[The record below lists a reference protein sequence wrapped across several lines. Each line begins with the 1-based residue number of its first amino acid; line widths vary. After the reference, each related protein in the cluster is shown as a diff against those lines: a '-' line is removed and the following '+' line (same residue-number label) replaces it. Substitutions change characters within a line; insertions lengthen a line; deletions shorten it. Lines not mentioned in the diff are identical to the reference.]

1 MNKILSIQFSKP
13 NNKERAR
20 RQMSMIINED
30 FSSLVLASR
39 NKKMVHNHSQEIT
52 FKETYNQSNSKTKF
66 EAMNTIN
73 TERMAGFNVLDTRE
87 T

>member
-52 FKETYNQSNSKTKF
+52 FKETYN
-66 EAMNTIN
+66 
-73 TERMAGFNVLDTRE
+73 
-87 T
+87 